1 MRSAGD
7 LSHCPGGGL
16 GVVGLGLD
24 ELVEARLPRPVLCDE
39 GLVRAEHDAPVVAA
53 PQVSIR

>member
-1 MRSAGD
+1 MEKLTLIEQDQPIELFSAT
-7 LSHCPGGGL
+7 P
-16 GVVGLGLD
+16 VD
-24 ELVEARLPRPVLCDE
+24 ELVEARPPRPVLCDE